1 MLEIQVPSEA
11 RKEQITKLEEV
22 CWTRPIPVNARVN
35 IYLVGI
41 FSCLNFPLL
50 VNHRR
55 LIKPRSR
62 PLRSAPDSLT
72 VSARRG

>member
-41 FSCLNFPLL
+41 FSCLNFPFL
-50 VNHRR
+50 VNH
-55 LIKPRSR
+55 
-62 PLRSAPDSLT
+62 ADSLNLAL
-72 VSARRG
+72 VPFVLHRIH